1 MNGNLVYVCTTSHFS
16 KELFIFDL
24 LQFRFKSLNE
34 QVGLTSIQL
43 IVMRAKGKVLQ
54 KRVLK

>member
-16 KELFIFDL
+16 KEFFIFDL

-43 IVMRAKGKVLQ
+43 IVMRAKGKVLR